1 MNGSWMRFGFVV
13 GLLLFLS
20 LAGAA
25 KGQQSNHNAY
35 DVALHLQHCTKR
47 PVFFVLSVAEQL
59 TADSLPPCEKGPLD
73 NWLSP
78 RKVKLIWTDSVILL
92 RNIPVPFYTSAQ
104 GEPFLAPEERWTNL
118 LLKVSVRKP
127 NQDELRQQND
137 SPDHYKYFAVRRDL
151 NEQELTDTGNWVL
164 ENVPMPPSLPPM
176 LCKACG
182 LPPETVSFHLEIV
195 LEAVKL
201 NADGPEQIV
210 GSIRNSNDDGPVFGI
225 SRVFLLQK
233 ENGRLR
239 LRWISP
245 LLRALDQRVSYLN
258 VDADGTVEIWSS
270 SGYMAGNREAWALS
284 IFDSTG
290 RELTRAAGDCQI
302 AVGAQGEEATTYL
315 PAACPICGRPD
326 VEHALDSDGK
336 IVLKAVTDFPYET
349 QEDRTYKFVTG
360 RYVRVKKTKSK
371 P

>member
-1 MNGSWMRFGFVV
+1 MLQLRSCFRVSVRIFGPTHSRVPRFMNGSWMRFVFVV

-25 KGQQSNHNAY
+25 KGQQSNQNAY
-35 DVALHLQHCTKR
+35 DVALR
-47 PVFFVLSVAEQL
+47 
-59 TADSLPPCEKGPLD
+59 
-73 NWLSP
+73 
-78 RKVKLIWTDSVILL
+78 LL
-92 RNIPVPFYTSAQ
+92 H
-104 GEPFLAPEERWTNL
+104 WTNL

-245 LLRALDQRVSYLN
+245 LLRALDQRVSYLD
-258 VDADGTVEIWSS
+258 VDADGTVEICSS
-270 SGYMAGNREAWALS
+270 SCYMAGNREAWALS

-290 RELTRAAGDCQI
+290 RELTRAAGDCQL
-302 AVGAQGEEATTYL
+302 AVSAQGEEATTYL

>member
-1 MNGSWMRFGFVV
+1 MNASWIHFEFVAI
-13 GLLLFLS
+13 LLLFLS

-25 KGQQSNHNAY
+25 NGQQSNYNAY

-47 PVFFVLSVAEQL
+47 PVFFVLSIAEQL
-59 TADSLPPCEKGPLD
+59 TADSLPPCEKGPLE

-78 RKVKLIWTDSVILL
+78 RKAKLIWTDSVILL
-92 RNIPVPFYTSAQ
+92 RNIPAPFYTSAQ
-104 GEPFLAPEERWTNL
+104 GEVFLAPEERWTNL
-118 LLKVSVRKP
+118 ILKVSVRKP
-127 NQDELRQQND
+127 NEDELRQEND
-137 SPDHYKYFAVRRDL
+137 SPDDYKYFAVRREL
-151 NEQELTDTGNWVL
+151 NEQELAETGNWVL
-164 ENVPMPPSLPPM
+164 ENVPMPPTRPPM
-176 LCKACG
+176 LCKTCG

-201 NADGPEQIV
+201 SADGPEQIV

-233 ENGRLR
+233 DNARLR

-245 LLRALDQRVSYLN
+245 LLRALDQRVSYLD
-258 VDADGTVEIWSS
+258 VDADGMVEIWSL
-270 SGYMAGNREAWALS
+270 SGYMAGNREAWGLS

-290 RELTRAAGDCQI
+290 RELTRTAGDCQL
-302 AVGAQGEEATTYL
+302 AVGAQGQKATTYL

-326 VEHALDSDGK
+326 VEHSLDGEGK
-336 IVLKAVTDFPYET
+336 ILLKAITDFPYET
-349 QEDRTYKFVTG
+349 QEDRTYKLVAG
-360 RYVRVKKTKSK
+360 RYVRVKKTKSI

>member
-1 MNGSWMRFGFVV
+1 MRFGFVV

-210 GSIRNSNDDGPVFGI
+210 GSIRTQTMMALFLGSAEYFCSKRRTDDYVFDGYRLCCARSIKEFLTWTLMRTVRSRSGPHQVTWLVTERHGRSLSLIRQFANS
-225 SRVFLLQK
+225 LEQL
-233 ENGRLR
+233 
-239 LRWISP
+239 
-245 LLRALDQRVSYLN
+245 
-258 VDADGTVEIWSS
+258 EIANS
-270 SGYMAGNREAWALS
+270 
-284 IFDSTG
+284 
-290 RELTRAAGDCQI
+290 Q
-302 AVGAQGEEATTYL
+302 
-315 PAACPICGRPD
+315 
-326 VEHALDSDGK
+326 
-336 IVLKAVTDFPYET
+336 
-349 QEDRTYKFVTG
+349 
-360 RYVRVKKTKSK
+360 
-371 P
+371 